1 MTNPGKD
8 VPLSQ
13 LDSLSNPCQAPS
25 AKEPHGNWARI
36 ATCFLVKDDGQFV
49 AFQQPSAMEYARKEK
64 RIEIY

>member
-13 LDSLSNPCQAPS
+13 IDSLSNPCQAPS

-36 ATCFLVKDDGQFV
+36 VTCFLVKDDGQFV
-49 AFQQPSAMEYARKEK
+49 AFQPSAMDMHERKK
-64 RIEIY
+64 N